1 MDDARVKLIQEI
13 KDRAKEIGANPMICS
28 IGKVMKEPEYELP
41 LTAEGVHTCNSK
53 DLLTYI
59 LRDEWQ
65 YEGLEWYVTSKDMQQ
80 MTCSRENK
88 YDRASAAECVRAGKE
103 LTMPGAESDR
113 EDIMDSL
120 RTPSN
125 EIIF

>member
-28 IGKVMKEPEYELP
+28 MGKVMKEPEY
-41 LTAEGVHTCNSK
+41 
-53 DLLTYI
+53 
-59 LRDEWQ
+59 
-65 YEGLEWYVTSKDMQQ
+65 
-80 MTCSRENK
+80 
-88 YDRASAAECVRAGKE
+88 
-103 LTMPGAESDR
+103 
-113 EDIMDSL
+113 MDSL

>member
-1 MDDARVKLIQEI
+1 MTD
-13 KDRAKEIGANPMICS
+13 
-28 IGKVMKEPEYELP
+28 
-41 LTAEGVHTCNSK
+41 
-53 DLLTYI
+53 
-59 LRDEWQ
+59 
-65 YEGLEWYVTSKDMQQ
+65 WYVTSKDMQQ
-80 MTCSRENK
+80 MTRSRENK
-88 YDRASAAECVRAGKE
+88 YDRASAAECVRAGNE